1 MSQTP
6 SAIGT
11 GSGQSAPDRIVYVV
25 DDESEVRR
33 SLGFFLKTAG
43 FLPRPFLSGQD
54 FVAEALDLALS
65 SCVTGIA

>member
-1 MSQTP
+1 MDEAP

-11 GSGQSAPDRIVYVV
+11 KNDRSALERIVYVV

-43 FLPRPFLSGQD
+43 FLPRPHWAWS
-54 FVAEALDLALS
+54 A
-65 SCVTGIA
+65 